1 MHLHG
6 IGPVIGG
13 LLGTQNGREVEIVNT
28 FELAAEERKD
38 QEPLIDHTFLQMRRE
53 QCKRR
58 AHSLNLFTPA
68 HSATHNLFTVT
79 LGFP

>member
-1 MHLHG
+1 MHLHR

-38 QEPLIDHTFLQMRRE
+38 QEPLIDHPFLQMRRE
-53 QCKRR
+53 QCKRL
-58 AHSLNLFTPA
+58 AHS
-68 HSATHNLFTVT
+68 
-79 LGFP
+79 

>member
-1 MHLHG
+1 
-6 IGPVIGG
+6 
-13 LLGTQNGREVEIVNT
+13 LGTQNGREVEIVNT

-58 AHSLNLFTPA
+58 VRPLKVISACLLYNHDLFT
-68 HSATHNLFTVT
+68 NT
-79 LGFP
+79 LGSP

>member
-28 FELAAEERKD
+28 FELAAEERND
-38 QEPLIDHTFLQMRRE
+38 QEPLIDHAFLQMRRE

-58 AHSLNLFTPA
+58 TQSLRFITPA
-68 HSATHNLFTVT
+68 HSMAHNLLTGT
-79 LGFP
+79 LNLS

>member
-1 MHLHG
+1 MHSHG
-6 IGPVIGG
+6 IGPVVGG

-38 QEPLIDHTFLQMRRE
+38 QEPLIDHAFLQMRRE

-58 AHSLNLFTPA
+58 AHSLKFISPA
-68 HSATHNLFTVT
+68 HSATHNLFTDT
-79 LGFP
+79 LDFL

>member
-1 MHLHG
+1 MHSYG

-28 FELAAEERKD
+28 FELAAEEHQD
-38 QEPLIDHTFLQMRRE
+38 QEPLIDHAFLQMRRE

-58 AHSLNLFTPA
+58 AYFLKLFRPA
-68 HSATHNLFTVT
+68 HSATHNLFTDT
-79 LGFP
+79 LIFP